1 MAGRQGRSLRQP
13 LHYSLAPIALHI
25 PSHPIP
31 FLAMTATI
39 TAEQLAAFTE
49 VSTAELARRLDEDD
63 YPSPFD
69 GLADWHL
76 MRALAIHRP
85 ELARPYLH
93 LVDQEPFDED

>member
-1 MAGRQGRSLRQP
+1 
-13 LHYSLAPIALHI
+13 
-25 PSHPIP
+25 
-31 FLAMTATI
+31 MTAAI

-49 VSTAELARRLDEDD
+49 ASTAELARRLDEDD

-69 GLADWHL
+69 GLSDWHL

>member
-1 MAGRQGRSLRQP
+1 
-13 LHYSLAPIALHI
+13 
-25 PSHPIP
+25 
-31 FLAMTATI
+31 MTAAI

-49 VSTAELARRLDEDD
+49 ASIAELARRLDEDD

-69 GLADWHL
+69 GLSDWHL

-93 LVDQEPFDED
+93 LVDQEPFDEE